1 MTLEIILRYIHFI
14 SIFAIVG
21 TLVSEHLM
29 LKKSMTRAEIRRLA
43 HIDSVYGFA
52 ALTLVIAGLT
62 LWLGGVGKPCIS
74 TRALPGARP
83 AIRKLPSFPVTTPEL
98 EPFGRTVT
106 PWRGDPSRASDTF
119 PETVLFCA
127 CAAEHMNSRN
137 KRALS
142 PASNRFFIIVAF
154 WLRQRTRE
162 LPCNLGSRMYSL
174 WIMFSDTGT
183 R

>member
-62 LWLGGVGKPCIS
+62 LWLGGIGKPSWFYTKNWIFHS
-74 TRALPGARP
+74 KITLFAIIGLLSIYPTRFFLRNRKGVESETVEIP
-83 AIRKLPSFPVTTPEL
+83 ASLFFVLRIEL
-98 EPFGRTVT
+98 LLLFIIPLLAGLMAHGIGYFGR
-106 PWRGDPSRASDTF
+106 
-119 PETVLFCA
+119 
-127 CAAEHMNSRN
+127 
-137 KRALS
+137 
-142 PASNRFFIIVAF
+142 
-154 WLRQRTRE
+154 
-162 LPCNLGSRMYSL
+162 
-174 WIMFSDTGT
+174 
-183 R
+183 